1 MELNNILQKIEDI
14 KNYQSNK
21 DNNTRNIT
29 SNDFRYKNNINKSID
44 YIAENYS
51 SVDSDLTKKYTDRGI
66 YFDPKKY
73 ASGELDRQLA
83 DAQSN
88 WAKFGN
94 FLAQTV
100 VSEFALG
107 TVIGFS
113 DLFDIVIGAVFK
125 NDNDYTNP
133 LTVKLE
139 ELQEQF
145 RNEVAPIY
153 TKPGETWSDFGWYM
167 QGLTSLVSSLTLLIP
182 STLTVKGVSAVGKL
196 GKVAKSTKA
205 GRKWANRLEKSLE
218 DTPKLSTL
226 GKNQLKETSKFV
238 TTAALQRTLENYR
251 ESRFVFNE
259 TYDTAIDKI
268 NSLNDEEYKNL
279 IENNK
284 ESLKNIDINDKNE
297 VAKAIAKKSADT
309 TFIADYS
316 NIVFDIIQLY
326 GLRNVMFKSFN
337 KNNRISASAR
347 RLEKNSRKYAGQYKS
362 IDELKDK
369 IKSAPRKVKIKNK
382 LEDLGYTLGQ
392 GLWYEGSEGIEE
404 AINYIASQEGLYVG
418 KRMLDM
424 EKDTTLSKRLSD
436 YWRNPELWEN
446 AFWGVVG
453 GIGFTGGANLYSNVK
468 SNIAIKKNAK
478 KEDRDDKTKEKK
490 FNTKFNELFESGDSK
505 RLITSIEKRLATE
518 NQYAKY
524 IKLLNENK
532 HPFNKDENITDTE
545 KETLLKAFLS
555 YRRANLILDNIESG
569 TINELKAYMADEN
582 VKKDLIEKGIFTK
595 EEADAIQ
602 MEDLQAIDEYKEK
615 YKQTIK
621 DLNNLSKY
629 SKYSGPIEYMQIMAR
644 DNITHEMAINEY
656 KNEISKIDKELNK
669 ITANKI
675 DEEGIINLSDGISR
689 DAIELKYLAEQLTVL
704 KEEKNKLLNN
714 KDNSISKQ
722 QELKALDK
730 EIKHIEKYIKKAYST
745 SGLLYATYF
754 GATNKM
760 IFDENTMSFI
770 IENKKSSN
778 PATKQEKIDN
788 KIIEQ
793 FEKLLSSSIEDEN
806 PLDTDFL
813 KELNENLND
822 VNWNTINETKVII
835 DKLLS
840 ITNDD
845 FIKNKSEIDLVV
857 KKADNKVKLLQT
869 QSQLITTE
877 KEFTDR
883 AIDLHNY
890 FDAIR
895 RDIIDKASD
904 TLTDLALKY
913 KTDNPNDNPIRKIL
927 QDLYYENKLDFTGIE
942 DSDKNIIINTLDV
955 LNADNKLNA
964 NLLMQIDDII
974 VEALLLD
981 SATQSNTK
989 TQESKI
995 EKTKPPVNSILNI
1008 SEIYHNKEIL
1018 DNEGNVLYTYKAIK
1032 SSKNDYELTP
1042 PNYIV
1047 RFNEK
1052 NPNITKYLLNDDLF
1066 NKIGNIRFDDDNQ
1079 EKIITLSPVIDS
1091 KGNIIIKGEIQEAN
1105 EDTLQVKQ
1113 GNDEVDNKDIKE
1125 YEDFVKSQNDEEE
1138 ETTIITKPDEDNNA
1152 FEDDEGGLFADDT
1165 SFEHYYEA
1173 LTGVLSNKVNNI
1185 SEEDIIT
1192 NLKNK
1197 YPKIKDTTINTIISD
1212 ANGMLDSLKDD
1223 NSIIRKSTLVEYI
1236 VSENKDKSLKDFLKE
1251 LAYSEIGNK
1260 YVIDIDKFI
1269 QDITPDL
1276 TKELYNKF
1284 KNLLKK
1290 KITDNDVI
1298 ITEENQQSI
1307 SFIDTSIII
1316 SQDVKSNT
1324 SKGDKIQEI
1333 INSIKVNDKL
1343 IVSRNANNIEFT
1355 KDGISIGYLPI
1366 PEIKTGD
1373 TMIQVNDNLITDI
1386 RLVNGEVVSK
1396 LQDLFIEL
1404 FSDINKYSE
1413 LHNII
1418 LNYAY
1423 NKDDKNKDDK
1433 NKLIE
1438 DFKSFCKKGIIDI
1451 TNFMHNKDAYET
1463 TLKGLAKLWKH
1474 INISDFSQSQNL
1486 DNAKTSA
1493 IKDIKEWFNKV
1504 YDSFDIIQKTIK
1516 GDYECIVTSK
1526 TEGELIT
1533 TDVNKALP
1541 SSKALSNIENVAVA
1555 ANLSDSNRETVKLK
1569 FKLHNES
1576 KEMPTIK
1583 GKYGNTFIAIPNGNT
1598 YSLVHA
1604 YPTKLNNEELSKDFK
1619 EIKTEIYK
1627 TIENYLR
1634 NNDIKGLESFLSKLL
1649 PTNKNRS
1656 NSFLAPKSTDN
1667 TLIQITDNTTKGSYK
1682 TGFTIQISSKGVDL
1696 PFLNI
1701 FYNDTLYN
1709 DRLFSLKKGQNQEV
1723 RFINSDTKNE
1733 LLKIIKSIIENYCVI
1748 NINNSAI
1755 QGIPYSFVNFI
1766 DNKMIIEIGDYNK
1779 TFDSFN
1785 DFILKNN
1792 LVYLTTKPN
1801 DTDGS
1806 NFIRHTNDP
1815 KTTQQIRIKLVPK
1828 ENNITTTVKDDT
1840 EDTKNDKTFF
1850 HDSILNLLNDKSNTN
1865 KTIELLKLFNTSKD
1879 TNLQSLVEKLIDKN
1893 FKLVDILPKNIIFVD
1908 EIKKDNAITNPTTE
1922 FDKESNI
1929 PAKTTAV
1936 GTKWLNLATSLNPRE
1951 QRQAI
1956 KVLIHEQ
1963 IHILFEEHAV
1973 PNISTNKTYDKIKEI
1988 FNEFENYVN
1997 NNEDK
2002 IKEFLKSKG
2011 LEENTKLI
2019 TQYLLK
2025 DFNDYY
2031 TDETINNKG
2040 LEEFLVESLTSNI
2053 LADFLN
2059 TITTS
2064 TPVKEDNAKET
2075 LFQKIMK
2082 FILDLLN
2089 INITSGSLYE
2099 KEFKLLRDIFTDNTK
2114 NVTTNTKSNKKTLGD
2129 FIKQSNNR
2137 GLRRSNITEIENKNE
2152 LTISSIDAFV
2162 NSFPLDK
2169 QKQVLDKIETGN
2181 YIISCKL

>member
-21 DNNTRNIT
+21 NDNNRNIT
-29 SNDFRYKNNINKSID
+29 SDDFRYKNNINKSID
-44 YIAENYS
+44 YIAKNYS
-51 SVDSDLTKKYTDRGI
+51 SVDSELTKKYTDRGI

-88 WAKFGN
+88 LAKFGS

-100 VSEFALG
+100 VSEFTLG
-107 TVIGFS
+107 TAIVFS
-113 DLFDIVIGAVFK
+113 DLFDIVTGAVFK

-153 TKPGETWSDFGWYM
+153 IRPGETWSDFGWYM

-182 STLTVKGVSAVGKL
+182 SSLAVKGVSAVGKL

-226 GKNQLKETSKFV
+226 GKTQLKETSKFI

-284 ESLKNIDINDKNE
+284 ESLKNVDINDKNE
-297 VAKAIAKKSADT
+297 VAKAIAKRSADT

-436 YWRNPELWEN
+436 YWHSPELWEN

-478 KEDRDDKTKEKK
+478 KEDRDDKTKERK

-518 NQYAKY
+518 NQYAEY

-532 HPFNKDENITDTE
+532 HPINKDENGDNLKITDTE
-545 KETLLKAFLS
+545 KETLLKAFHS

-569 TINELKAYMADEN
+569 TINELRAYMADEN

-595 EEADAIQ
+595 EEADRIQ
-602 MEDLQAIDEYKEK
+602 IEDLQAIDEYKET
-615 YKQTIK
+615 YKQTIN

-644 DNITHEMAINEY
+644 DNIIHKMAIDEY
-656 KNEISKIDKELNK
+656 KNEISKIDKELDK
-669 ITANKI
+669 ITASKV
-675 DEEGIINLSDGISR
+675 DEEGIFNLSNGIPR
-689 DAIELKYLAEQLTVL
+689 YAIELKYFAEQLTAL
-704 KEEKNKLLNN
+704 KSDKKKLLNS

-754 GATNKM
+754 SETNDI
-760 IFDENTMSFI
+760 IFDENTNSFI
-770 IENKKSSN
+770 IKNKKSTN
-778 PATKQEKIDN
+778 PANEQEKIDN

-793 FEKLLSSSIEDEN
+793 FEKLLSSSIEDKN

-813 KELNENLND
+813 KELSENLD
-822 VNWNTINETKVII
+822 DINWNTINETKVTL
-835 DKLLS
+835 DNLLS

-845 FIKNKSEIDLVV
+845 FIKNKSEIELIV
-857 KKADNKVKLLQT
+857 KNTDNKVKLLQT

-877 KEFTDR
+877 KDFTDR
-883 AIDLHNY
+883 AVDLHNY
-890 FDAIR
+890 FDAVR
-895 RDIIDKASD
+895 RDIINKASD
-904 TLTDLALKY
+904 TLTNLALKY
-913 KTDNPNDNPIRKIL
+913 KTDNPNTKVVNDNPIRKIL
-927 QDLYYENKLDFTGIE
+927 QDLYYDNKLDFTGIE

-964 NLLMQIDDII
+964 NLLMEIDNII

-989 TQESKI
+989 TIEPKI
-995 EKTKPPVNSILNI
+995 EKTKSPVNSILDI

-1018 DNEGNVLYTYKAIK
+1018 DDEGNVLYTYKAIK
-1032 SSKNDYELTP
+1032 SSKNDSELTP

-1052 NPNITKYLLNDDLF
+1052 NPNIIKYLLNDDLF
-1066 NKIGNIRFDDDNQ
+1066 NKIGDIRFDNDNQ
-1079 EKIITLSPVIDS
+1079 EKIITLAPVIDN
-1091 KGNIIIKGEIQEAN
+1091 KGNIITKGEIQESN
-1105 EDTLQVKQ
+1105 EDTLQLKQ

-1125 YEDFVKSQNDEEE
+1125 YEDFVKSQTDEEE
-1138 ETTIITKPDEDNNA
+1138 GVVITESSEPDTS
-1152 FEDDEGGLFADDT
+1152 FEDDDDGLFTDDT
-1165 SFEHYYEA
+1165 SFENYYEA
-1173 LTGVLSNKVNNI
+1173 LTEVLSNKVNNI

-1223 NSIIRKSTLVEYI
+1223 PNSIIRKSTLVEYI

-1251 LAYSEIGNK
+1251 LAYSEIGNR

-1276 TKELYNKF
+1276 TRELYNKF
-1284 KNLLKK
+1284 KNLLRK
-1290 KITDNDVI
+1290 KITDKDVI
-1298 ITEENQQSI
+1298 VTEENKQST
-1307 SFIDTSIII
+1307 SFTDTSIII
-1316 SQDVKSNT
+1316 SQNVKTNT
-1324 SKGDKIQEI
+1324 LEGNKIQEI
-1333 INSIKVNDKL
+1333 INGIKPNDKL
-1343 IVSRNANNIEFT
+1343 IISRDANNIVFT

-1386 RLVNGEVVSK
+1386 KLINGQVVSK

-1404 FSDINKYSE
+1404 FSNIDKYSE
-1413 LHNII
+1413 LHDII
-1418 LNYAY
+1418 LDYAY
-1423 NKDDKNKDDK
+1423 NRDDK

-1438 DFKSFCKKGIIDI
+1438 DFKSFCKKNIIDI
-1451 TNFMHNKDAYET
+1451 TNFMHNKNAYET

-1474 INISDFSQSQNL
+1474 INISNFSQSQNL
-1486 DNAKTSA
+1486 ENAKTSA
-1493 IKDIKEWFNKV
+1493 INDIKEWFNKV
-1504 YDSFDIIQKTIK
+1504 YNSFDIIQKAIK
-1516 GDYECIVTSK
+1516 GDYECIITTK

-1533 TDVNKALP
+1533 TDVNEALP
-1541 SSKALSNIENVAVA
+1541 SSKALSDIENAVVA
-1555 ANLSDSNRETVKLK
+1555 ANIAGSNRENVNLTFRLDGE
-1569 FKLHNES
+1569 NNT
-1576 KEMPTIK
+1576 MPIIK
-1583 GKYGNTFIAIPNGNT
+1583 GKYGNTFVAIPNGET

-1604 YPTKLNNEELSKDFK
+1604 YPTKLNNKELSEEFN

-1627 TIENYLR
+1627 HIETLLK
-1634 NNDIKGLESFLSKLL
+1634 NDNIRDLELFLNSLL
-1649 PTNKNRS
+1649 KDRS

-1667 TLIQITDNTTKGSYK
+1667 TFIQIIDNKTEGGYK
-1682 TGFTIQISSKGVDL
+1682 TGFTIGIASKEKQL

-1701 FYNDTLYN
+1701 FYNDTFYN
-1709 DRLFSLKKGQNQEV
+1709 DRLYSINRQILLINDDNKK
-1723 RFINSDTKNE
+1723 E
-1733 LLKIIKSIIENYCVI
+1733 LLNMLKSIIENYCTI
-1748 NINNSAI
+1748 NINHSAI
-1755 QGIPYSFVNFI
+1755 TGVPYSIVNFT
-1766 DNKMIIEIGDYNK
+1766 DNKMTISIGDYVK

-1785 DFILKNN
+1785 SFILENN

-1801 DTDGS
+1801 NTDGS

-1815 KTTQQIRIKLVPK
+1815 KTTQQIKIKLVPK
-1828 ENNITTTVKDDT
+1828 ENNVTSTVKDNT
-1840 EDTKNDKTFF
+1840 ENTKTNETSFY
-1850 HDSILNLLNDKSNTN
+1850 DSILNLLNDKSNTN
-1865 KTIELLKLFNTSKD
+1865 KSIELLKLFSTSKD
-1879 TNLQSLVEKLIDKN
+1879 TNLQSLVKKLINND

-1908 EIKKDNAITNPTTE
+1908 EIKEDNAVTNPTTE

-1936 GTKWLNLATSLNPRE
+1936 GTKWLNLASSLNPRK

-1963 IHILFEEHAV
+1963 LHVLFEEHAV
-1973 PNISTNKTYDKIKEI
+1973 PNISTNKPYDKIKEI

-2011 LEENTKLI
+2011 LEENSELI

-2025 DFNDYY
+2025 DFDDYY
-2031 TDETINNKG
+2031 TDGTINNKG

-2064 TPVKEDNAKET
+2064 TPIKEDNAKET

-2099 KEFKLLRDIFTDNTK
+2099 KEFKLLRDIFNDNSKDSTS
-2114 NVTTNTKSNKKTLGD
+2114 NTKSNKKKLGD

-2137 GLRRSNITEIENKNE
+2137 GLRRSNITEIENKTE

-2162 NSFPLDK
+2162 NSFSLDK
-2169 QKQVLDKIETGN
+2169 QKQVLDRIETGN